1 MADINVTG
9 SIVQAYMICKRQVW
23 LMSRHLTGNQ
33 ANDFLKIGRLLS
45 DTSYPKNKKEIH
57 IDGGVIDV
65 VQKKGGKLL
74 IIETKKSS
82 KLLASG
88 KMQLLFYLFKLK
100 KKGIEASGEIR
111 IPKEKKIHAF
121 QLTEENQKEIET
133 LTDDIKSIISRDK
146 PPAALMIKP
155 CKKCSYAEFCWS

>member
-1 MADINVTG
+1 MAKITVTG
-9 SIVQAYMICKRQVW
+9 SLVQAYMICKRQVW

-33 ANDFLKIGRLLS
+33 SNDFLKIGRLLS
-45 DTSYPKNKKEIH
+45 ETSYQGNKKGLR

-65 VQKKGGKLL
+65 VQKKGNKLV

-82 KLLASG
+82 KLLSSG
-88 KMQLLFYLFKLK
+88 KMQLLFYLYSLK

-111 IPKEKKIHAF
+111 IPREKKIHEF

-133 LTDDIKSIISRDK
+133 LSDDIQSIISRDK
-146 PPAALMIKP
+146 PPAAVFILP
-155 CKKCSYAEFCWS
+155 CKNCSYAEFCWS